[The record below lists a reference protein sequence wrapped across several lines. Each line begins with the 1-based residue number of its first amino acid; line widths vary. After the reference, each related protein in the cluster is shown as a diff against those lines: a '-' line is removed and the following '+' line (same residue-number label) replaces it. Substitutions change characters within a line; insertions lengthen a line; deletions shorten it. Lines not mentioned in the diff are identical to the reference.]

1 MMENKNTQKPSQNS
15 SSNNQSLTQKVRVR
29 FAPSPTGYL
38 HVGGARTALYNFL
51 FAKANGGEFIIRV
64 EDTDEERSKTEYLK
78 SMLQDLDWLGL
89 KWDEGPNLELK
100 DIGPYGPYKQSERKH
115 IYKEYAQILL
125 EKGFAYYCF
134 LTDEELE
141 QQREK
146 AIAAGVPFRPES
158 PYRDWDLKKAEEK
171 LKTQAATIRFK
182 NDYGKEGSGNEQVLD
197 FKFNDIVRGEIS
209 FPADMIGDFV
219 LVRSSGMPVYNYVC
233 TLDDALMKITHV
245 FRAEEHLSNTLKQ
258 LMIYEALNFTPPQF
272 GHLSIML
279 GSDRQKLSKRHGATS
294 VTEFKAQGYLPEAL
308 LNFMALVGWSASSG
322 KEILSLDE
330 MIQEFDMYRFNPASA
345 VFDMDKCKWMNSQY
359 LRALPELELWKRLE
373 PFLKDAG
380 LKFLGDDEWKI
391 KVLSTYKQN
400 METLVD
406 GPIVLKPLSETPL
419 VVEEEAKEVLTWEK
433 SKALILLMKEEV
445 EAMVGQYPS
454 ADLLDKIMNRAKSE
468 LELKGKFLF
477 MPLRVALI
485 GKAHGT
491 EIKDLFPLLRKE
503 VILQRIETL
512 F

>member
-1 MMENKNTQKPSQNS
+1 MENNKAQNQNS
-15 SSNNQSLTQKVRVR
+15 SSNNNSKVRVR

-38 HVGGARTALYNFL
+38 HVGGARTALYNYL
-51 FAKANGGEFIIRV
+51 LAQAKGGEFIIRV
-64 EDTDEERSKTEYLK
+64 EDTDEERSQVDYLK
-78 SMLQDLDWLGL
+78 SMLHDLDWLGL
-89 KWDEGPNLELK
+89 KWNEGPDLNLK
-100 DIGPYGPYKQSERKH
+100 DVGPYGPYKQSERKH
-115 IYKEYAQILL
+115 IYKEYAQQLL
-125 EKGFAYYCF
+125 ENGQAYYCF

-141 QQREK
+141 AQREK

-158 PYRDWDLKKAEEK
+158 PYRDWSLADAEEK
-171 LKTQAATIRFK
+171 LKTDAGTIRFK
-182 NDYGKEGSGNEQVLD
+182 NNYGNQD
-197 FKFNDIVRGEIS
+197 FKFTDIVRGEIS

-219 LVRSSGMPVYNYVC
+219 IIRSSGMPVYNYVC
-233 TLDDALMKITHV
+233 TVDDALMKITHV

-258 LMIYEALNFTPPQF
+258 LMIYEALNFTPPEF

-308 LNFMALVGWSASSG
+308 LNFMALVGWSSPSG
-322 KEILSLDE
+322 REIISLED
-330 MIQEFDMYRFNPASA
+330 MVQEFDMHRFNPASA

-373 PFLKDAG
+373 PFLKEAG
-380 LKFLGDDEWKI
+380 LKFIGSDEWRA
-391 KVLSTYKQN
+391 KVLTTYKQN
-400 METLVD
+400 METLAD
-406 GPIVLKPLSETPL
+406 GPIALKPLSETPL

-433 SKALILLMKEEV
+433 SKALIGLMKEEV
-445 EAMVGQYPS
+445 TNMKGEYPS
-454 ADLLDKIMNRAKSE
+454 TDLLDQIMNRAKAE
-468 LELKGKFLF
+468 LDLKGKFLF

-503 VILQRIETL
+503 VILERVNSL
-512 F
+512 LN